1 MNIPLKTS
9 FASVSMGG
17 FFLEINAQG
26 QIYEIRRDRVQI
38 NAYKATSLFPGPF
51 ELYLRD
57 KMTKEAYPLFLGAEH
72 LTRFDNGFLYDGS
85 ALGVNYYLS
94 VILLDDFSYCFRLAL
109 VGERNGLDLL
119 FVHDIGLADV
129 GAVSGNELYVSQYVD
144 HHIAHNEW
152 GYVILSRQNQGK
164 PHPGL
169 AVGSV
174 GIKSIHYATDLSQFY
189 GSSSKITGEPALLFK
204 DLPDVNKQYELGA
217 AILQS
222 EIFDLK
228 GKKEAFFYGLYSPDE
243 PGAYT
248 QAPLHRFLESVK
260 LSKLEGEPAPLKPC
274 RMKKGK
280 ILPLLETQ
288 DFTKEELA
296 SFYPERLEEEKK
308 GDVLYSFFLPSGE
321 HVATKEKE
329 AILERNEGNILYRH
343 PKEVA
348 FTENSFTSTG
358 YAYGVFMAQTVLGN
372 TSLHKLTPVNRGL
385 LDVPHNLGMRILI
398 KKDGSYRLLGVPTLF
413 EMGFSSNKWIYKLKD
428 DVVVVTVTMAHD
440 KNELELSFQSKTAY
454 KTIVLFEAVLGEG
467 ERLIPFAREDLED
480 GRFVYAFAEGTYFHD
495 HYPELHY
502 DLRFSSKVKEGGD
515 GYFYEDG
522 QNRLSTLQ
530 LFHLQS
536 SDFTLTL
543 GASLSAAPLDLEP
556 LDPALE
562 EAYARGALKKQLA
575 FFHLACPNDKEFAE
589 KTNLILPW
597 FASGA
602 LIHYLVPHGLEQSGG
617 AAWGTRDVSQGPY
630 ELFSSTGHFEECHPL
645 ILDVYSHEIEKTGEW
660 PQWFML
666 DKYAFAADDCHGD
679 IVFWPLRILADYLK
693 KSGDNAILNIVLPF
707 QDSLEKST
715 LEKHMSLSL
724 EAIERR
730 FIPNTDFISYGGGD
744 WDDTLQPADP
754 SMKNRLVS
762 PWTQELAY
770 QTLSELALS
779 LPNGRNQ
786 DQCRALALRL
796 KKGYDEH
803 FIFEGE
809 IPGFLSVNEDGTLK
823 RLVYSK
829 DLTTG
834 IHCRLLPYT
843 RAIISGLASKSDA
856 QAFDKRISE
865 QLAFPD
871 GVRLMDKPAH
881 YDGGVNH
888 LFVRAEQAA
897 NVGREISLCYV
908 HADIRY
914 AESMCHLGAG
924 AKALEALKKT
934 NPINLDEIV
943 KNAAPRQSNAYFSS
957 SDPDFNDRYDF
968 AKGIALLKAGKV
980 VVRGGWRVYSSGNGI
995 YIARLIGDL
1004 FGLRPQKDALIIDP
1018 VLAKN
1023 LDESTVD
1030 VDFGFGLYHFHYH
1043 VGEKGCG
1050 VSRLLLDGKDLP
1062 LTRLEN
1068 PYREAGAVY
1077 PLTEKSAHDFD
1088 VYTY

>member
-1 MNIPLKTS
+1 
-9 FASVSMGG
+9 MGG
-17 FFLEINAQG
+17 FSLEINAQG

-57 KMTKEAYPLFLGAEH
+57 KTHHEAYPLFLGAEH

-85 ALGVNYYLS
+85 ALGINYYLS

-109 VGERNGLDLL
+109 VGEKEGLDLL
-119 FVHDIGLADV
+119 FVHDIGLADQ

-144 HHIAHNEW
+144 HHIANNEW

-174 GIKSIHYATDLSQFY
+174 GLKSVHYATDLSQFY
-189 GSSSKITGEPALLFK
+189 GSMSKITGEPALLFE

-222 EIFDLK
+222 ESFDLK
-228 GKKEAFFYGLYSPDE
+228 GKKEAFFYGLYSLDE
-243 PGAYT
+243 PEAYT
-248 QAPLHRFLESVK
+248 HAPFHRFLESVK
-260 LSKLEGEPAPLKPC
+260 LSKLEGEPTPLAPC

-288 DFTKEELA
+288 DFTPEEL
-296 SFYPERLEEEKK
+296 SSLYPERLQEEKK
-308 GDVLYSFFLPSGE
+308 NDVLYSFFLPSGE
-321 HVATKEKE
+321 HVASKAKE
-329 AILERNEGNILYRH
+329 ALLERNEGNILYRH

-348 FTENSFTSTG
+348 FAEDSFTSTG

-398 KKDGSYRLLGVPTLF
+398 KKDGSYRLLGVPSLF
-413 EMGFSSNKWIYKLKD
+413 EMGFSYNKWIYKLKD
-428 DVVVVTVTMAHD
+428 DVVVVSVTMAHD
-440 KNELELSFQSKTAY
+440 KNELELSFHSKTAY

-467 ERLIPFAREDLED
+467 ERLIPFARDEKED
-480 GRFVYAFAEGTYFHD
+480 GRFVYSFAEGTYFHD

-502 DLRFSSKVKEGGD
+502 DLRFSSKCKAGGD

-522 QNRLSTLQ
+522 QNRLSSLQ
-530 LFHLQS
+530 FFHLQS
-536 SDFTLTL
+536 SDFTLDL
-543 GASLSAAPLDLEP
+543 GASLTAESVALES
-556 LDPALE
+556 LDPSLE
-562 EAYARGALKKQLA
+562 EAYARGAIKKQLA
-575 FFHLACPNDKEFAE
+575 AFRLSCPKDKDFAE

-630 ELFSSTGHFEECHPL
+630 ELFSSTGHFEECRPL
-645 ILDVYSHEIEKTGEW
+645 ILDVYSHEIEKSGEW

-693 KSGDNAILNIVLPF
+693 KSGDSAILNAVLPF

-724 EAIERR
+724 EAVERR
-730 FIPNTDFISYGGGD
+730 FIPGTDFISYGGGD

-754 SMKNRLVS
+754 TMKSRLVS

-770 QTLSELALS
+770 QTLKELASVLPAGHAKEECLLLS
-779 LPNGRNQ
+779 
-786 DQCRALALRL
+786 ARL

-803 FIFEGE
+803 FLDHGE
-809 IPGFLSVNEDGTLK
+809 IPGFLYVKEDGTLN
-823 RLVYSK
+823 RLVTSK
-829 DLTTG
+829 DETTG
-834 IHCRLLPYT
+834 IHYRLLPYT
-843 RAIISGLASKSDA
+843 RAIISGLASKEDA
-856 QAFDKRISE
+856 HAFSQLISE
-865 QLAFPD
+865 KLAFPD
-871 GVRLMDKPAH
+871 GVRLMDRPAH

-888 LFVRAEQAA
+888 LFVRAEEAS
-897 NVGREISLCYV
+897 NVGREISLCYI

-914 AESMCHLGAG
+914 AESMCRLGDG
-924 AKALEALKKT
+924 VKALDALKKI
-934 NPINLDEIV
+934 NPINLDAIV

-968 AKGIALLKAGKV
+968 AKGIEKLRKGEVK
-980 VVRGGWRVYSSGNGI
+980 VRGGWRVYSSGNGI

-1004 FGLRPQKDALIIDP
+1004 FGLKPEKNALLIDP
-1018 VLAKN
+1018 VLAPS
-1023 LDESTVD
+1023 LDESVVD
-1030 VDFGFGLYHFHYH
+1030 VDFGYGLYHFHYH
-1043 VGEKGCG
+1043 LGSKGYG
-1050 VSRLLLDGKDLP
+1050 VKAILLDGNELKLN
-1062 LTRLEN
+1062 RLEN
-1068 PYREAGAVY
+1068 PYREGGVVY
-1077 PLTEKSAHDFD
+1077 PLTEKNAHDFD
-1088 VYTY
+1088 VYTF